1 MIEYVTP
8 ALVHVLRS
16 LGVREKYLSVGSAYL
31 IRCWDRGLCGGAGP
45 YLQICQGDPRCE
57 YIKSVVEKRDR
68 AGALGLYSW
77 YLKCTGRRAVK
88 LLDTEGVIEP
98 YDYTEDLVK
107 RYPPPDL
114 PC

>member
-8 ALVHVLRS
+8 ALIYVLRS
-16 LGVREKYLSVGSAYL
+16 LGVRDKYLSVGSAYL
-31 IRCWDRGLCGGAGP
+31 IRCWAYKICAGAGP

-77 YLKCTGRRAVK
+77 YLKCTGKRLVK
-88 LLDTEGVIEP
+88 LLDVEGVAEP
-98 YDYTEDLVK
+98 HDYTEDVIR
-107 RYPPPDL
+107 RYPPPDW

>member
-8 ALVHVLRS
+8 ALVYVLRS
-16 LGVREKYLSVGSAYL
+16 LGVRDRYLSVGSAYL
-31 IRCWDRGLCGGAGP
+31 IRCWDRGLCRRAEP

-57 YIKSVVEKRDR
+57 YIKNVVKKKDW
-68 AGALGLYSW
+68 AGALGLYAW

-88 LLDTEGVIEP
+88 LLNVEGEAAAV
-98 YDYTEDLVK
+98 DYTEDLMK